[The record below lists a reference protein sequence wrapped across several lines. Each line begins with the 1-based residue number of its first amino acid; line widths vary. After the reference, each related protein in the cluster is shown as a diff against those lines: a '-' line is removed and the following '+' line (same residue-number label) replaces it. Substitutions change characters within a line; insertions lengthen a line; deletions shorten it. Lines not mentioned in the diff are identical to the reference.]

1 MKRYTKLANEIKDKS
16 TSNLRYSS
24 TFYPSIPFRQS
35 DVYIYSRRL
44 DRLDLL
50 ANEFYQ
56 DQTLWWVIARA
67 NNLGKGSFMV
77 PVGLRL
83 RIPFPIDDLEIQK
96 LIENGLT

>member
-1 MKRYTKLANEIKDKS
+1 MNRYRRLSSEIKDRAS
-16 TSNLRYSS
+16 QNMRYSS
-24 TFYPSIPFRQS
+24 TFYPKIPFRQS
-35 DVYIYSRRL
+35 DIYIYSRRL

-50 ANEFYQ
+50 AFEFYE

-67 NNLGKGSFMV
+67 NDLGKGGFQV
-77 PVGLRL
+77 PPGIRL